1 MPDGPIRLYYQRLHD
16 LHASAGWPSMREL
29 QRASR
34 SERRPRGIN
43 PTTIHDAFSL
53 PRLARWAVV
62 EEIVTRLGG
71 DVDEFGR
78 LWRHAREVQARE
90 ADLAVVAPGAPPPPA
105 AVPRELPAEA
115 FGFTGRRDQLKW
127 LAELVAGD
135 GTPVVVA
142 VIAGTAGVGKTAL
155 AVHWAHQV
163 SERFPDGQLY
173 ANLRGYARSDP
184 VLPVEALAQFLRSL
198 GVPAD
203 EIPTE
208 QESAAA
214 RYRSLLADRRVLVVL
229 DNAADAAQ
237 VRPLLPAG
245 AGSLVLVTSRD
256 RLSGLVAREGARRLS
271 LDVLGADEAHLLLA
285 RILGADRVAAE
296 PDATGELARACSFLP
311 LALRLAAAAVIDRPG
326 RRIADHVAELRRD
339 TLAGLEIDDEQS
351 GVRATFD
358 LSYRA
363 LAPDLRRLFRLSGL
377 VPGPDLTPESAAALV
392 ETTTTVAGRLLER
405 LAAAHLLTEHSTGR
419 YTSHDLLLQYAA
431 ESSRTEDTADV
442 RQAALRRLF
451 DRYLQRADAA
461 ARLLYPDRLRLP
473 VPVAAVP
480 APAFDDAATAMAWL
494 DAERGNLV
502 AAIAYAAA
510 HGPRSTA
517 WLLADTLRSYFW
529 LRMHTVDLTRATRDA
544 LRAAEADG
552 DPRARASTLLSL
564 SNIEHRQRRY
574 VEAIAHCTAALA
586 LAERSGWEQ
595 GQATALGVLATVH
608 RDAGKLEQAA
618 EVYGRALTLYRR
630 VGSLDGEALT
640 LNHLARTYWYLARF
654 PEALESA
661 TRALALRRQAG
672 SRQAE
677 QAGSQAEQAGSQ
689 AEQAGSR
696 QAEQAGSRQTEQAGS
711 RQTESR
717 QAEAAALS
725 TLGEICHATGRLD
738 EALDHLSLALTLN
751 RQAGDRG
758 AEAYTLRDLAEVYR
772 DHGQSRQAL
781 DLARTAVAQARLLG
795 DVRIEADAL
804 NTLGTVYHHLGQE
817 RDAVQ
822 HHELALEQTRASHD
836 PFPRIE
842 AFLGLSAAWHGLG
855 RAAEAREYGQRAL
868 TEARRTGFRILEKRA
883 DRLLGSWGRD
893 DPQHRSEDAPHPG
906 GE

>member
-1 MPDGPIRLYYQRLHD
+1 MPLVPDGPVRLFYERLHD

-53 PRLARWAVV
+53 PRLARWEVV
-62 EEIVTRLGG
+62 EEIVIRLGG
-71 DVDEFGR
+71 DVDGFGR

-90 ADLAVVAPGAPPPPA
+90 ADLAIVAPGGAPVPASGPPVSISGTPIA
-105 AVPRELPAEA
+105 ASGLVSGSTPVPRELPPEV
-115 FGFTGRRDQLKW
+115 FGFTGRGDQLKW
-127 LAELVAGD
+127 LDELATGG
-135 GTPVVVA
+135 GTPVLT

-155 AVHWAHQV
+155 AVHWAHQAA
-163 SERFPDGQLY
+163 ERFPDGQLY
-173 ANLRGYARSDP
+173 ANLRGYAQGDP
-184 VLPVEALAQFLRSL
+184 VRPIEALVQFLRSL

-203 EIPTE
+203 ELPTE
-208 QESAAA
+208 EDSAVA

-271 LDVLGADEAHLLLA
+271 LDVLGADEAYLLLA
-285 RILGADRVAAE
+285 RILGAERVAVE

-311 LALRLAAAAVIDRPG
+311 LALRLAAAAVTDRPE
-326 RRIADHVAELRRD
+326 RRIADYVADLHRD
-339 TLAGLEIDDEQS
+339 ALAGLEIDDEES
-351 GVRATFD
+351 GTRATFE

-363 LAPDLRRLFRLSGL
+363 LAPDVRRLFRFSGL
-377 VPGPDLTPESAAALV
+377 VPGSDLTPECAAALAG
-392 ETTTTVAGRLLER
+392 TTESAAGRLLER
-405 LAAAHLLTEHSTGR
+405 LAAAHLLTEHSAGR
-419 YTSHDLLLQYAA
+419 YASHDLLRQYAA
-431 ESSRTEDTADV
+431 DRSRTEDAAQA

-451 DRYLQRADAA
+451 DRYLRGADAA
-461 ARLLYPDRLRLP
+461 ARRLYPHRLRLP
-473 VPVAAVP
+473 VPLSSS
-480 APAFDDAATAMAWL
+480 APASDSDDDTTASVPVSHFDDDAAALAWL

-502 AAIAYAAA
+502 AAIAYAAD
-510 HGPRSTA
+510 HGPRPVA

-529 LRMHTVDLTRATRDA
+529 LRMRTVDLVRATTDA
-544 LRAAEADG
+544 WRAAEADG
-552 DPRARASTLLSL
+552 DPHARAMTLLSL
-564 SNIEHRQRRY
+564 SNIDHRRRRY
-574 VEAIAHCTAALA
+574 AEAIEHCTGALA
-586 LAERSGWEQ
+586 LAERAGWEQ
-595 GQATALGVLATVH
+595 GQATAFGILATVY

-640 LNHLARTYWYLARF
+640 LDHLARTYWYLARF

-661 TRALALRRQAG
+661 SRALTLRRQAG

-677 QAGSQAEQAGSQ
+677 
-689 AEQAGSR
+689 
-696 QAEQAGSRQTEQAGS
+696 
-711 RQTESR
+711 
-717 QAEAAALS
+717 AAALD
-725 TLGEICHATGRLD
+725 TLGEICHAAGRLD

-751 RQAGDRG
+751 RQVGDRG

-772 DHGQSRQAL
+772 DRGQSRQAL

-804 NTLGTVYHHLGQE
+804 NTLAAVYHHLGQE
-817 RDAVQ
+817 RDAVA
-822 HHELALEQTRASHD
+822 HHELALEQTDASRD

-842 AFLGLSAAWHGLG
+842 ALIGLSAAWHAIGH
-855 RAAEAREYGQRAL
+855 AVKAREYAHLAL
-868 TEARRTGFRILEKRA
+868 AEARRTGFRILAERA
-883 DRLLGSWGRD
+883 GKLA
-893 DPQHRSEDAPHPG
+893 DPRAQGDP
-906 GE
+906 